1 MFTRFY
7 PQESEIMAENFAN
20 SVMELN
26 LPVSA
31 AQIQGFFMFF
41 KTNPN
46 AAIENVFKFKPKDA

>member
-31 AQIQGFFMFF
+31 AQIQ
-41 KTNPN
+41 
-46 AAIENVFKFKPKDA
+46 